1 MKKGKKFP
9 GAKTR
14 GMELFEAEDA
24 GGEHPIRLKDIP
36 KFFAEYKRA
45 IKWICGLEYP
55 GAIVLDVDCQTI
67 EIRGISGVD
76 GSLQPV
82 VIFGDVDHGHL
93 PLDFLGGSNKWFT
106 YVIGEL
112 HAVIEAQ
119 ITALETPKLRRDDV
133 RTCLKTIRCYSEA
146 ISILNYPLR
155 SGWKKMAKR

>member
-1 MKKGKKFP
+1 MKKGRKI
-9 GAKTR
+9 R
-14 GMELFEAEDA
+14 SMRLLEAEDA
-24 GGEHPIRLKDIP
+24 GGEHPIRLKDVP
-36 KFFAEYKRA
+36 EFFAEYKRA
-45 IKWICGLEYP
+45 IKWIKRLEYP

-93 PLDFLGGSNKWFT
+93 PLDLLGGSDKWFT
-106 YVIGEL
+106 HVISEL

-119 ITALETPKLRRDDV
+119 VASIET
-133 RTCLKTIRCYSEA
+133 LKPLGQRAKACCRIIRCYNEA